1 MTCRLILSIPVG
13 SSVEALTEAQ
23 RDAIRGVRGRW
34 KEGGMPGTYPAGG
47 RYLIDVLTDVEVTRA
62 MLDALGLPLWLIV
75 GCWYWDE
82 VKPAVVT
89 VEPLDTVLYL
99 PHLPV
104 PVDPDTGLPAAAA
117 PALTEPHVWTGWPPC
132 IPEESST

>member
-47 RYLIDVLTDVEVTRA
+47 RYLIDVLTDVEVTRE

-75 GCWYWDE
+75 GCWSWDGAA
-82 VKPAVVT
+82 PAVVT
-89 VEPLDTVLYL
+89 IEPIDAVLYL
-99 PHLPV
+99 PHLPA
-104 PVDPDTGLPAAAA
+104 PVDLVTGLPTGA
-117 PALTEPHVWTGWPPC
+117 PALREVHGWFGWPPC
-132 IPEESST
+132 IQEESNP

>member
-82 VKPAVVT
+82 VTPAVVT

-104 PVDPDTGLPAAAA
+104 PVDPETGLPTGA
-117 PALTEPHVWTGWPPC
+117 PALTDPHVWTGWPPC